1 MLLLLTSIFLLHL
14 TAIILLLISTAHNAW
29 WIGKDYCT
37 DIWKQCF
44 YQNSSCEDI
53 SYKDKEEY
61 LQTVQAAMVLAVIFS
76 CCGLLIFICQLFSLK
91 KGNRFIFTG
100 LFQLLSCLC
109 VMTAA
114 SVYTVH
120 FHHNDQSNGY
130 GSSYILAWICF
141 PLTLLS
147 SIMYVILRKRE

>member
-1 MLLLLTSIFLLHL
+1 MEHGLGEFQGIQCRLWIAPGSKTTPWIHNAAVTNLNLPAASDGHHPALHL
-14 TAIILLLISTAHNAW
+14 H
-29 WIGKDYCT
+29 
-37 DIWKQCF
+37 
-44 YQNSSCEDI
+44 SSQQ
-53 SYKDKEEY
+53 Y
-61 LQTVQAAMVLAVIFS
+61 LQTVQAGMVLAVIFA
-76 CCGLLIFICQLFSLK
+76 CCGLLIFICQLFTLK

-109 VMTAA
+109 LMTAA

-120 FHHNDQSNGY
+120 FHSNDENGSY

-141 PLTLLS
+141 PLTLIS